1 MRKRRQRI
9 SSRLWLTLLLAGL
22 AAWLLIARGPAPNR
36 VPSTAHVSEW
46 TIPGEIVLDLRDDAP
61 PTAMNSLAARF
72 NLQLAVSHQ
81 EASPGRIHVARVG
94 AGALA
99 ETLESLRR
107 HPMVAAAEP
116 QRIFRIPPM
125 EAVHAGAGSGRS
137 LSSPP
142 VGKGWKPNDPRYS
155 EQWNLHRLGMEQA
168 WQATRGKGAV
178 VAVIDTGVAFEQDQK
193 CRLARDF
200 GKTKFVEPYDFVF
213 RDRHPNDDNGHGTH
227 VAGTIAESTN
237 NGEGVAGIAFEA
249 TIMPLKVLTSE
260 GMGRMSDVAAAIRYA
275 ADNGAHVI
283 NLSLGSPLPDA
294 ITRRACEY
302 ALRKGVT
309 IVAAAGNTGEE
320 GVSYPAAYPGVI
332 AVSALGPS
340 GTLAPYSSWG
350 APIAL
355 CAPGGDKTAG
365 PEGGILQ
372 NTILDGNDDYYA
384 FQGTSMATPH
394 VAAVAAL
401 IVSQGV
407 RDPAEVRTVLEQS
420 AVRRGPAEKY
430 GAGEVN
436 AANAV
441 GKARLSA
448 AEYRTRLWL
457 VGAIWFWY
465 ALASRARRLRGAR
478 ASMAAPLAV
487 TIGLYLPD
495 VVLAFAGAGSPW
507 NLLGHGVVV
516 PALLY
521 WWEAESA
528 AEKRFLGLVSAGAA
542 LHLAWDLLQGT
553 APPMGVGGGAVIW
566 LWANT
571 LIGMGVLFSS
581 LRARR

>member
-1 MRKRRQRI
+1 M
-9 SSRLWLTLLLAGL
+9 
-22 AAWLLIARGPAPNR
+22 
-36 VPSTAHVSEW
+36 
-46 TIPGEIVLDLRDDAP
+46 
-61 PTAMNSLAARF
+61 
-72 NLQLAVSHQ
+72 
-81 EASPGRIHVARVG
+81 
-94 AGALA
+94 
-99 ETLESLRR
+99 
-107 HPMVAAAEP
+107 
-116 QRIFRIPPM
+116 
-125 EAVHAGAGSGRS
+125 
-137 LSSPP
+137 
-142 VGKGWKPNDPRYS
+142 
-155 EQWNLHRLGMEQA
+155 
-168 WQATRGKGAV
+168 
-178 VAVIDTGVAFEQDQK
+178 
-193 CRLARDF
+193 
-200 GKTKFVEPYDFVF
+200 
-213 RDRHPNDDNGHGTH
+213 
-227 VAGTIAESTN
+227 
-237 NGEGVAGIAFEA
+237 
-249 TIMPLKVLTSE
+249 
-260 GMGRMSDVAAAIRYA
+260 
-275 ADNGAHVI
+275 
-283 NLSLGSPLPDA
+283 
-294 ITRRACEY
+294 
-302 ALRKGVT
+302 
-309 IVAAAGNTGEE
+309 
-320 GVSYPAAYPGVI
+320 
-332 AVSALGPS
+332 
-340 GTLAPYSSWG
+340 
-350 APIAL
+350 
-355 CAPGGDKTAG
+355 
-365 PEGGILQ
+365 
-372 NTILDGNDDYYA
+372 
-384 FQGTSMATPH
+384 
-394 VAAVAAL
+394 
-401 IVSQGV
+401 
-407 RDPAEVRTVLEQS
+407 LEQS